1 VPISVRTQITAIL
14 GLASFASGAAALAF
28 ETLWFHQAGLALGN
42 GVWASSLVLAGFMSG
57 MALGNVLA
65 GRIGGATPASLRLY
79 AGVELAVAIAGVALV
94 HFLPATSTTLAPLLV
109 GMADQP
115 GLQQLARFGLA
126 FLLLLIPST
135 AIGMTLPLVVPVAR
149 RAGGDFGWALGFL
162 YGANTAGAVAGVLAV
177 EAVLLPSVGIRTA
190 AWLAAALNGLA
201 ATLAWTL
208 AGPVRR
214 LAPSADDPHPPATPG
229 PGHEHAHEHA
239 HGTPARWMAAA
250 FCSGFLM
257 LALEVVWLR
266 FEMLF
271 LNDTSLAFAL
281 ILATVLCG
289 IAAGGFAAA
298 VWSKRSARALSF
310 AALVT
315 YAASALGLLA
325 FALYPFV
332 LRQYQQDQNV
342 GMVLLFTAPLV
353 LPVSFASGVLFSLLG
368 VALSRAG
375 RSDARATAGLAFAN
389 TLGASLGSIVAGFVL
404 LPHAGITGSLLGL
417 LGAYAVLGLLLPV
430 RGQLHPLL
438 RYGGFALCAVS
449 LLAFPQTK
457 LQDFFIRAS
466 ASRWMTPHDQ
476 VGEVREGLNATLF
489 HIVHRLR
496 GLRLFDQL
504 ATNAYS
510 MTTNSYAGRRYMKLF
525 VVLPEAL
532 HPGLRNTLLIG
543 YGIGNTAEALTQVPE
558 LQRID
563 LVDISTD
570 VLAISR
576 SMRTSSGIV
585 PLDDPRMV
593 VHIEDG
599 RQFLAGTSQRYD
611 LITGEPPPPV
621 LAGVVNLYT
630 REYFALLRSRLA
642 EGGFATYWLP
652 MMNMS
657 ADSAKAV
664 IRAFCD
670 AFADCSLWH
679 GESRSFM
686 LMGSRNATAPVSA
699 EHFVRRFRERAQQ
712 PELAAIGLEQPA
724 QLGALFIGDAE
735 YLGQL
740 TRDTEPLTDDW
751 PHRMHQPTSVEERD
765 ALVAEWRDTRAARG
779 RFATS
784 PLVERQ
790 WPAELRDQAMRHFET
805 QRLIDD
811 LLYPNATAPKRI
823 QVLHQVL
830 QATELRLPALLLL
843 GSDPDIQRALRQA
856 SPSER
861 ERPEWLRQRVAER
874 LAERDFE
881 GALPLLEQL
890 PDRQLALPE
899 LRQYV
904 ATIVQ
909 RARGQPNPAP

>member
-1 VPISVRTQITAIL
+1 VRTQITAIL

-42 GVWASSLVLAGFMSG
+42 GVWASSLVLAAFMSG
-57 MALGNVLA
+57 MALGNLLA
-65 GRIGGATPASLRLY
+65 GRLGAATPASLKQY
-79 AGVELAVAIAGVALV
+79 GAVEFAVAVSGVALV
-94 HFLPATSTTLAPLLV
+94 YLLPATSTPLAPLLV

-115 GLQQLARFGLA
+115 ALQQLARFGLA

-162 YGANTAGAVAGVLAV
+162 YGANTAGAVAGVIVV
-177 EAVLLPSVGIRTA
+177 ETVLLPWVGIRAA

-201 ATLAWTL
+201 AALALLL
-208 AGPVRR
+208 ARPVLR
-214 LAPSADDPHPPATPG
+214 LSPSVAEPQTPEAPAP
-229 PGHEHAHEHA
+229 AHELERGA
-239 HGTPARWMAAA
+239 PARWLLAA
-250 FCSGFLM
+250 FCSGFL
-257 LALEVVWLR
+257 LLGLEVVWLR

-298 VWSKRSARALSF
+298 VWSRRSARALSF
-310 AALVT
+310 APLVA
-315 YAASALGLLA
+315 YAASAFGLLA
-325 FALYPFV
+325 FVLYPFV
-332 LRQYQQDQNV
+332 LRQHQPDQNV
-342 GMVLLFTAPLV
+342 GLVLLFTAPLV

-368 VALSRAG
+368 IGLSRAG

-389 TLGASLGSIVAGFVL
+389 TLGAALGSIIAGFVL
-404 LPHAGITGSLLGL
+404 LPQAGITRSLLGL
-417 LGAYAVLGLLLPV
+417 LGAYAVLGLLLAL
-430 RGQLHPLL
+430 RGRLRPLL
-438 RYGGFALCAVS
+438 GYGGFALCALS
-449 LLAFPQTK
+449 LYAFPQAK

-466 ASRWMTPHDQ
+466 ASRWMTQHDQ
-476 VGEVREGLNATLF
+476 LAEVREGLNATLF
-489 HIVHRLR
+489 HVVHRLR

-532 HPGLRNTLLIG
+532 HPGLRKTLLIG
-543 YGIGNTAEALTQVPE
+543 YGIGNTAEALTQTPE
-558 LQRID
+558 LERID
-563 LVDISTD
+563 LVDISRD
-570 VLAISR
+570 VLEISR
-576 SMRTSSGIV
+576 SMRTSSGVV
-585 PLDDPRMV
+585 PLDDPRMH

-630 REYFALLRSRLA
+630 AEYFSLLRSRLA

-686 LMGSRNATAPVSA
+686 LMGSRDAPNAPVSA
-699 EHFVRRFRERAQQ
+699 EHFVRRFRDAAQQ
-712 PELAAIGLEQPA
+712 PELAAIGVEQPA
-724 QLGALFIGDAE
+724 QLGALFVGDAE

-751 PHRMHQPTSVEERD
+751 PHRMHQPASIEARD

-779 RFATS
+779 RFAS
-784 PLVERQ
+784 SRLIEQQ
-790 WPAELRDQAMRHFET
+790 WPKELRDQAMRHFET

-830 QATELRLPALLLL
+830 HATQLRLPVWLLL
-843 GSDPDIQRALRQA
+843 GSDPDIQRSLREA
-856 SPSER
+856 SASER
-861 ERPEWLRQRVAER
+861 EKPEWLRHRVAER
-874 LAERDFE
+874 LAERDFG
-881 GALPLLEQL
+881 GALPLVAQL

-899 LRQYV
+899 LREYV
-904 ATIVQ
+904 KTIVQ
-909 RARGQPNPAP
+909 RAQQPNPAP